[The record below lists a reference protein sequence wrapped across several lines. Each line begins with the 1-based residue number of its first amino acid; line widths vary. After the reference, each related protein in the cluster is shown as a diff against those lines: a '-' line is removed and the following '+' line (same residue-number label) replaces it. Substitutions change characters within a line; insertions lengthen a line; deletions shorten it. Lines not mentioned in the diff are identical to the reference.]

1 MAAISIG
8 LTRSGLIPS
17 GDVLLLLITEPLLG
31 KQKQKQFFQLLKKK
45 KVDMVHQIKLLHK
58 PLSKSIIWEMSEME
72 WHEFKSVN
80 KSDYKGAISLQ
91 SGSQFQR
98 KTPSEMKLDRQN
110 QIISNFSLS
119 ANYNTVL
126 ITLMTW
132 TKISRATKSKLRK
145 DEYFN
150 TSHVLS
156 KISPL
161 GWENSF

>member
-72 WHEFKSVN
+72 
-80 KSDYKGAISLQ
+80 
-91 SGSQFQR
+91 
-98 KTPSEMKLDRQN
+98 
-110 QIISNFSLS
+110 
-119 ANYNTVL
+119 
-126 ITLMTW
+126 
-132 TKISRATKSKLRK
+132 
-145 DEYFN
+145 
-150 TSHVLS
+150 
-156 KISPL
+156 
-161 GWENSF
+161 